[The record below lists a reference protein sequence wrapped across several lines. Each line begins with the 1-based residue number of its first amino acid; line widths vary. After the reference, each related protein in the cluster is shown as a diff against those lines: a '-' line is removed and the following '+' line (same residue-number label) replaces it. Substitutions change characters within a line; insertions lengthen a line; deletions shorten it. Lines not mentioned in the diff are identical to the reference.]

1 MPAGPADTAARTD
14 RVKGCRSTGRRVGR
28 VHVLTRPLT
37 DHLRFEFAH
46 YRHNIA
52 AGEDIRILDP
62 PFLEFLE
69 ERG

>member
-1 MPAGPADTAARTD
+1 MSRAAAAPGAAWAG
-14 RVKGCRSTGRRVGR
+14 STSF
-28 VHVLTRPLT
+28 TRPLT

-46 YRHNIA
+46 YRHSIA